1 MKYLSN
7 DHKTVPMHKNN
18 HNHKQCNK
26 MENSIVNMMENQ
38 WKLRQQH
45 GQNRGKGIVEQIL
58 ASEERAG
65 L

>member
-7 DHKTVPMHKNN
+7 DHKTVPMHKSN
-18 HNHKQCNK
+18 HNRKQCNK
-26 MENSIVNMMENQ
+26 MEHSIVNMMENQ
-38 WKLRQQH
+38 WKLRQKH

>member
-26 MENSIVNMMENQ
+26 MEHSIMNMMENQ
-38 WKLRQQH
+38 WKPRQQH
-45 GQNRGKGIVEQIL
+45 GQNFSMEGKAKQNKY
-58 ASEERAG
+58 
-65 L
+65 

>member
-1 MKYLSN
+1 
-7 DHKTVPMHKNN
+7 
-18 HNHKQCNK
+18 
-26 MENSIVNMMENQ
+26 MEHSIVNMMENQ